1 MAFLGFSVYSIIS
14 PTNGGSVI
22 SSFPILMPFISF
34 LALTKT
40 FNTVLD
46 KNGKSGRPCL
56 IPVLEGKVFSL
67 SSLNVILVLGLSYIW
82 PLLC

>member
-1 MAFLGFSVYSIIS
+1 MESLGFSIYIGLCHLQTDNF
-14 PTNGGSVI
+14 P
-22 SSFPILMPFISF
+22 SFPILMPFISF

-46 KNGKSGRPCL
+46 KNGKSSRPCL